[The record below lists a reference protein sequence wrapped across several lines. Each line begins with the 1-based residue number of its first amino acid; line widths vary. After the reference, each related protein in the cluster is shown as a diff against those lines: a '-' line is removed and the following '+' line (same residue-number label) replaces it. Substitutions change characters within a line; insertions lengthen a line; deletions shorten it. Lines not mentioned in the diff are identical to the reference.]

1 MKGLMEPMRHPEHA
15 AIFDL
20 SETRDR
26 LEQVWSQARR

>member
-1 MKGLMEPMRHPEHA
+1 MKGMMEPMGHLEHA

-20 SETRDR
+20 PETRDR